1 MITNIISWILN
12 FITLVIIGSLISK
25 VKNKYKK

>member
-1 MITNIISWILN
+1 MITNIISWILT

-25 VKNKYKK
+25 VKNKFKK

>member
-1 MITNIISWILN
+1 MITNVISWILT
-12 FITLVIIGSLISK
+12 FITLVFIGSLISK

>member
-1 MITNIISWILN
+1 MITNIISWTLT

>member
-1 MITNIISWILN
+1 MITNIISWILT

>member
-1 MITNIISWILN
+1 MITNVISWILT